1 MGGGGGELYQYC
13 TSTLIALGLCPSR
26 GRLVNPACLS
36 EIIWRSESCHVIH
49 GGRSL
54 QGWLRDVRTS
64 ECVSRASVLILT
76 LTHLRALHQRNFRL
90 ACRL

>member
-1 MGGGGGELYQYC
+1 MSESGK
-13 TSTLIALGLCPSR
+13 I
-26 GRLVNPACLS
+26 VNPACLS

-49 GGRSL
+49 GRGRSL

-76 LTHLRALHQRNFRL
+76 LTLTRSVASRKLQIGVPIMIALFL
-90 ACRL
+90 F